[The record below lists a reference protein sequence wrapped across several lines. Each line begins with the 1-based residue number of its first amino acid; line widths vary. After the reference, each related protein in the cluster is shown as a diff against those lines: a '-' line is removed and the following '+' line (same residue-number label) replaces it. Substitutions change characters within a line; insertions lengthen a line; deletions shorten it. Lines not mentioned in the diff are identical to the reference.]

1 MSCSSAYGNLGC
13 SGGWYFWAWDYM
25 KANPLTTEA
34 NYPYVSGNGI
44 TYACN
49 STKASQ
55 GVYKV
60 TGYTQVAASSTAIKS
75 AINLKPVSVAIEADT
90 YVFQTYTSGILT
102 SSACGT
108 NIDHAVVAV
117 GYGSNYYIVR
127 NSWGTG
133 WGELGYIRIGITEGL
148 GTCGINQYVFY
159 PSV

>member
-1 MSCSSAYGNLGC
+1 MGC

-25 KANPLTTEA
+25 KTHPLATEA
-34 NYPYVSGNGI
+34 NYPYVSGNGV

-49 STKASQ
+49 TTSASK
-55 GVYKV
+55 GVVKV

-75 AINLKPVSVAIEADT
+75 ALNLKPVSVAIEADT
-90 YVFQTYTSGILT
+90 YVFQTYSSGILT

-133 WGELGYIRIGITEGL
+133 WGESGYIRIGITEGY
-148 GTCGINQYVFY
+148 GTCGINQYVYY

>member
-1 MSCSSAYGNLGC
+1 
-13 SGGWYFWAWDYM
+13 M
-25 KANPLTTEA
+25 KSHPLTTEA
-34 NYPYVSGNGI
+34 NYPYVSKNGI
-44 TYACN
+44 TYSCN
-49 STKASQ
+49 SSAASS

-60 TGYTQVAASSTAIKS
+60 KGYTQVAASSTAIKS
-75 AINLKPVSVAIEADT
+75 ALNLKPVSVAIEADT
-90 YVFQTYTSGILT
+90 YVFQTYSSGILT

-133 WGELGYIRIGITEGL
+133 WGEAGYIRIGITEGL
-148 GTCGINQYVFY
+148 GTCGINQYVYY